1 MQKDIDYSKFKSLEE
16 AYKAGYD
23 QGVQEAKT
31 ETIQVQIAQ
40 QNQSLQHAYMMA
52 QTSRSLRSMEQISNE
67 SIKNALPI
75 VRQTQVIK
83 QPSWFRRIVDKI
95 LH

>member
-23 QGVQEAKT
+23 QGVQEAKI

-40 QNQSLQHAYMMA
+40 QNQSLQHAQMMA
-52 QTSRSLRSMEQISNE
+52 QTSMSLRSMDQIYNE